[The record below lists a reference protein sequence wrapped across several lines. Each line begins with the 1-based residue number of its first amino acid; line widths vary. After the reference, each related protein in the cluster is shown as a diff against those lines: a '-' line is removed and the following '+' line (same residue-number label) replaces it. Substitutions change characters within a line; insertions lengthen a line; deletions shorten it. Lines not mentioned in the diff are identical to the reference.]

1 MGTEMNYT
9 VLVLSICDSINSW
22 NYFLRGMGTII
33 SRKKLPFV
41 DITHI
46 LYSVD
51 SHARR
56 GCVTSRMQL

>member
-1 MGTEMNYT
+1 MRE
-9 VLVLSICDSINSW
+9 
-22 NYFLRGMGTII
+22 
-33 SRKKLPFV
+33 KLPFV

-56 GCVTSRMQL
+56 GHVTSHMRL

>member
-1 MGTEMNYT
+1 MCCGLCYIEGQLY
-9 VLVLSICDSINSW
+9 VLWGL
-22 NYFLRGMGTII
+22 GTII

-56 GCVTSRMQL
+56 GHIASHTRL